1 MPNIIGFLVI
11 KNFFLLIQLNYKN
24 VIKIRF
30 MKREK
35 IIIGSR
41 GSKLAMI
48 YAENVEAKL
57 KEVFSINIEI
67 KKIVTS
73 GDENQ
78 KDRIS
83 NLGGKGLF
91 SKKIENELLENK
103 IDIAVHALKDMPTIE
118 TEGLETN
125 YFLKRNSPNEILI
138 SNKKIKF
145 NDLKPNSIVG
155 TSSYRREYQLKN
167 KRSDL
172 NYKLIR
178 GNVDTRIKK
187 MENGEF
193 DAIILSKAGIDSL
206 EINHKIT
213 EEFTTED
220 LIPCAGQ
227 GIIAM
232 QCRNSDLEIKELLEK
247 INNPQARICAN
258 TEREVLKILEG
269 DCDTAIGAFSKINGN
284 NISLTTELFS
294 VDGKKRYFI
303 KQKKEIKFAKELGI
317 EVGETLKI
325 QSKGSYKR

>member
-1 MPNIIGFLVI
+1 
-11 KNFFLLIQLNYKN
+11 
-24 VIKIRF
+24 

-41 GSKLAMI
+41 GSRLAMI
-48 YAENVEAKL
+48 YADNVKVKL
-57 KEVFSINIEI
+57 KEVFSKDIEI
-67 KKIVTS
+67 KKIVTL

-78 KDRIS
+78 KDRLS

-91 SKKIENELLENK
+91 SKKIEEELLENK
-103 IDIAVHALKDMPTIE
+103 IDIAVHALKDMPSIE
-118 TEGLETN
+118 TDGLKTN
-125 YFLKRNSPNEILI
+125 YFLKRNSPNEILV

-172 NYKLIR
+172 DYKLIR

-187 MENGEF
+187 MENGEY

-206 EINHKIT
+206 EINKKIA
-213 EEFTTED
+213 EEFKTDD

-227 GIIAM
+227 GIIAI
-232 QCRNSDLEIKELLEK
+232 QCRNSDVEIKQLLEK
-247 INNPQARICAN
+247 INDKHSRIRAN
-258 TEREVLKILEG
+258 TEREVLKTLEG
-269 DCDTAIGAFSKINGN
+269 DCDTAVGAFS
-284 NISLTTELFS
+284 NIDGSNIILSAELFS
-294 VDGKKRYFI
+294 VDGKNRYFV
-303 KQKKEIKFAKELGI
+303 KETKDINLAKELGR
-317 EVGETLKI
+317 EVGEALKS

>member
-1 MPNIIGFLVI
+1 
-11 KNFFLLIQLNYKN
+11 
-24 VIKIRF
+24 

-35 IIIGSR
+35 IIIGTR

-48 YAENVEAKL
+48 YAENVKDRL
-57 KEVFSINIEI
+57 KEVYSKNIEI
-67 KKIVTS
+67 KKILTS

-78 KDRIS
+78 KDRLS
-83 NLGGKGLF
+83 DLGGKGLF
-91 SKKIENELLENK
+91 SKKIESELLENK
-103 IDIAVHALKDMPTIE
+103 IDIAVHALKDMPSIE

-125 YFLKRNSPNEILI
+125 YFLKRNSPNEILV

-145 NDLKPNSIVG
+145 KDLKSNSIIG

-167 KRSDL
+167 IRSDL

-187 MENGEF
+187 MENGEY

-206 EINHKIT
+206 KINHKIT

-227 GIIAM
+227 GIIAI
-232 QCRNSDLEIKELLEK
+232 QCKNNDLEIKELLEK
-247 INNPQARICAN
+247 INNPQSRICAN

-269 DCDTAIGAFSKINGN
+269 DCDTAVGALSKINGN
-284 NISLTTELFS
+284 NISLTAELFS

-303 KQKKEIKFAKELGI
+303 KETKELDFAKELGI
-317 EVGETLKI
+317 EVGKALKS